1 MKLYWRG
8 DTTVVVVVVI
18 NVALLTKQLLF
29 FFFHSCMAQDKS
41 VLIISQSDTFIPES
55 VAL

>member
-18 NVALLTKQLLF
+18 NVALLTKQRL